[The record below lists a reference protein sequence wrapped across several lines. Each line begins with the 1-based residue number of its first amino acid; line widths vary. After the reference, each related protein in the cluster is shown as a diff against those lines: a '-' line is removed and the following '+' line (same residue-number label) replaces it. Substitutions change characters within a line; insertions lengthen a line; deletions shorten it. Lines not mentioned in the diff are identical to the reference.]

1 MRSLPRA
8 WVLCAAL
15 AGLVGCKD
23 PETRARQAQE
33 LTTSRKLEEGR
44 AHLAAGRTR
53 EAIAALNQAAS
64 ADPRDPMPHVLIAEA
79 HRQAGNDGAA
89 ILAIKQAAEL
99 TEDAAPQLKKELA
112 DLYRRAGHR
121 KEAIRVLLSLRD
133 GGHLADADVL
143 VLSRLQAQEGDIDG
157 AFKTLELVQRRSPDD
172 PQAKV
177 LEAEILLLKGEESL
191 AAALMDRLVGLENLP
206 EAWILRARYFL
217 NNGFASAAEEDLAR
231 ITGADAERPEV
242 IRLRARVLNELSRHH
257 EAETALRQLL
267 EKSPRDEELL
277 AQLAESILYQDRPH
291 EASQIID
298 ETLHRKPRS
307 PRALYVRGRALEA
320 QNDLAGAA
328 ESYAYALK
336 LDDRFAP
343 ALARTWRLQLQRG
356 EKVEAVNT
364 LERLFFLGEAS
375 LDDKVALAGLYSEL
389 RMNLDRGRRLIDEAL
404 KRHPENAR
412 YREIRQALLRAGART
427 GEAQKGPQILRGGR

>member
-23 PETRARQAQE
+23 SETRARQAQE

-44 AHLAAGRTR
+44 AHIAAGRTR
-53 EAIAALNQAAS
+53 EAIAALSQAATV
-64 ADPRDPMPHVLIAEA
+64 DPRDPMPHVLIAEA

-99 TEDAAPQLKKELA
+99 AEGAAPQLKKELA

-121 KEAIRVLLSLRD
+121 KEAIRVLSALRD

-157 AFKTLELVQRRSPDD
+157 SFRTLEIVQRRSPDD
-172 PQAKV
+172 PHAKV
-177 LEAEILLLKGEESL
+177 LEAEVLLLKGEESL
-191 AAALMDRLVGLENLP
+191 AAALMDRLVAQDGLP
-206 EAWILRARYFL
+206 EAWLLRARYFL
-217 NNGFASAAEEDLAR
+217 NNGFADAAEEDLAR
-231 ITGADAERPEV
+231 ITGPDAERPEV

-257 EAETALRQLL
+257 EAENALRKLL

-320 QNDLAGAA
+320 QNDPAGAE

-343 ALARTWRLQLQRG
+343 ALSRTWRLQLQRG
-356 EKVEAVNT
+356 QKVEAMNT
-364 LERLFFLGEAS
+364 LERLFFQSEAS
-375 LDDKVALAGLYSEL
+375 LEEKVALAELYAEL
-389 RMNLDRGRRLIDEAL
+389 RMNLDRGRKLMDDAL
-404 KRHPENAR
+404 KRRPDEAR
-412 YREIRQALLRAGART
+412 FREIRQALIKAGART
-427 GEAQKGPQILRGGR
+427 GDAPKGPQIIRGGR